1 MIQKNFRCN
10 SDQRP
15 RSRPVNPFPSVPLDD
30 LGPRTRG
37 DGSSLHSIDS
47 RLMLPPLNNNNNNN
61 VLGISDKYDITV
73 GELDTSM
80 SVTEVDDSPPN
91 RQVLDT
97 IIEQD

>member
-1 MIQKNFRCN
+1 
-10 SDQRP
+10 
-15 RSRPVNPFPSVPLDD
+15 
-30 LGPRTRG
+30 
-37 DGSSLHSIDS
+37 
-47 RLMLPPLNNNNNNN
+47 MLPPLNNNNNN
-61 VLGISDKYDITV
+61 VLGISDKYDFTV